1 MQNQTCN
8 DFFARFQKVFCGVLK
23 CIVTF
28 LWNQMKFQKQFVPC
42 WHLSLTSSHL
52 LGIGW
57 HIQPICFHA
66 EYVLFLQTCQNESG
80 LSWPI
85 IFCWP
90 VFCSRNLKWLR
101 DLFTNFEQF
110 LAQINAISVHIPFT
124 NVRACEFQSLWPH
137 SPGSGSRGTCTLG
150 SRPTTGSSV
159 DISNCCLNEGWDL
172 VKMESCVVS
181 MSLHFIFKPK

>member
-1 MQNQTCN
+1 
-8 DFFARFQKVFCGVLK
+8 
-23 CIVTF
+23 
-28 LWNQMKFQKQFVPC
+28 MKFQKQFVPC

-66 EYVLFLQTCQNESG
+66 AYVLFLQTCQNEFG

-85 IFCWP
+85 IFWWP
-90 VFCSRNLKWLR
+90 VFCSRNLRWLR

-110 LAQINAISVHIPFT
+110 LAQINAISIHIPFT
-124 NVRACEFQSLWPH
+124 KRACEFQSLWPT
-137 SPGSGSRGTCTLG
+137 PLVLVLVERVPWVPVLPQCRML
-150 SRPTTGSSV
+150 
-159 DISNCCLNEGWDL
+159 IYLNCCLNEVWDL

-181 MSLHFIFKPK
+181 LSLYFIFKPEGRLGKSEFDA